1 MATMRQRI
9 EELGIRA
16 SLEWADANPHMDG
29 MPAGSTHWK
38 VTLRRKGGRRMT
50 VYFSMGPAHT
60 SEPEA
65 AEVLDCL
72 ASDASGYDNARSFE
86 DWCSEYGYDSDSRK
100 AERTYKTIDR
110 SAIGRTQR
118 SVSLSARCVHRGRAL
133 AKPEARGGVTRSL
146 LFRGLRTASV
156 RRLGMCRRAA
166 RACRSAA

>member
-1 MATMRQRI
+1 MRPMGVGQKRGTKMATMRQRI

-100 AERTYKTIDR
+100 AERTYKTIEKQREKLFSFLGDDYDKVLFHTDR
-110 SAIGRTQR
+110 
-118 SVSLSARCVHRGRAL
+118 L
-133 AKPEARGGVTRSL
+133 
-146 LFRGLRTASV
+146 
-156 RRLGMCRRAA
+156 
-166 RACRSAA
+166 